1 MLPKLNQIMIKV
13 PFKVSARAGKLLGR
27 ENFSNPE
34 GAIIELVKNSYDA
47 DAKNCFVFFDI
58 PTILKK
64 DSNGKEYNFPI
75 KEESII
81 YIIDNGDGMT
91 EQIIKDYWMQIGT
104 GNKEK
109 DFISDDKRVK
119 TGAKGI
125 GRFALDRL
133 GFETE
138 MWTLSK
144 KAKNNSG
151 SYWKMDWKQFDND
164 DKSISDINAEITNL
178 QINLKEEI
186 LSLVNNLETLE
197 LIKSIDFKS
206 GTFLKITNL
215 KDEWFSNEKDNDIVN
230 VFKSLEALIPP
241 KELNIP
247 FEVYF
252 NHFQKPKE
260 FGKVE
265 TAFFNDFDYKVRAK
279 YNSESLSVDFEIT
292 RNEMDID
299 VLKKKFTHAFKDSK
313 HPYNIETLE
322 KKTFNYNKPIDKLL
336 KWSLDDSNIKL
347 LKDVGSFDMTFYYLK
362 IVNSIKEGYPY
373 KLINTQERKTI
384 IDKFG
389 GVKVYRDSFRV
400 RPYGDPTNDWLRL
413 GVNAA
418 KSPAGAGQRI
428 GDWRVRPEQTAGII
442 TISRKANPLLIDK
455 SDRGALQENDAFETF
470 KTIISGIIHE
480 FEFDRSKILNQIFIE
495 LQKEKKK
502 KEEKEINRRAEELA
516 KKIVADTKK
525 VDEELFGKS
534 KKIDLFRQKKEEKI
548 ADSFKE
554 TFNKA
559 FKSIYDE
566 KKERDNEE
574 IVQVRSLA
582 SLGLIISSFAHEL
595 KEVKNNTSVIKYLE
609 SIYKQLV
616 PNELKESDLLK
627 DDLKFIDVIKENKEK
642 IKHWVDFSLNSI
654 KKDKRKRTSL
664 NFSTYISALKHDWEK
679 LLKSRNIKFIIDDNT
694 SNIEYDFRAFEMDM
708 NTIFTNLINNSIDSF
723 KNLRIIKERK
733 IELHFEIKNNFVDI
747 LYTDNGIGL
756 SDIFVDKDE
765 IFLPFTT
772 SKKDR
777 KGNNIGT
784 GLGMYLVKNVIDDY
798 DGTIQII
805 ESEDGFKT
813 KINLP
818 IRKK

>member
-1 MLPKLNQIMIKV
+1 MIKV

-64 DSNGKEYNFPI
+64 DSNGKEYNFPV

-109 DFISDDKRVK
+109 DFISDDNRVK

-151 SYWKMDWKQFDND
+151 TYWKMDWKQFDND
-164 DKSISDINAEITNL
+164 DKSISDINAEITNS
-178 QINLKEEI
+178 QIDLKEKTQ
-186 LSLVNNLETLE
+186 SLVNNIETLE

-215 KDEWFSNEKDNDIVN
+215 KDEWFSNEKDNDIEN

-252 NHFQKPKE
+252 NHFQKIKE

-265 TAFFNDFDYKVRAK
+265 TAFFNDYDYRLKAE
-279 YNSESLSVDFEIT
+279 YNSKTLCVDFEIT
-292 RNEMDID
+292 RNEIDID
-299 VLKKKFTHAFKDSK
+299 ALKKKFLPAFKDAK
-313 HPYNIETLE
+313 EPYDVSTIE
-322 KKTFNYNKPIDKLL
+322 KKVFSYSKTIDKLL
-336 KWSLDDSNIKL
+336 KWKLNDANIKL
-347 LKDVGSFDMTFYYLK
+347 LTEVGPFDLTFYYLK
-362 IVNSIKEGYPY
+362 YNNSLKEGYPY
-373 KLINTQERKTI
+373 KLVNSQERRNI
-384 IDKFG
+384 LYKFG

-400 RPYGDPTNDWLRL
+400 RPYGDPTDDWLRL
-413 GVNAA
+413 GARVAQ
-418 KSPAGAGQRI
+418 SPAGAGQRI

-442 TISRKANPLLIDK
+442 TISRKTNPLLIDK

-470 KTIISGIIHE
+470 KAIIVSVINE
-480 FEFDRSKILNQIFIE
+480 FEVDRTKILNPMFLFLNQ
-495 LQKEKKK
+495 EKKK
-502 KEEKEINRRAEELA
+502 KQEKEINRRAEELA
-516 KKIVADTKK
+516 DRIVEDRKK
-525 VDEELFGKS
+525 VEENIYGKNN
-534 KKIDLFRQKKEEKI
+534 KIDLFKQKKEEEEKK
-548 ADSFKE
+548 AYEEAFRE
-554 TFNKA
+554 TFQKIED
-559 FKSIYDE
+559 KKIE
-566 KKERDNEE
+566 KENEE

-582 SLGLIISSFAHEL
+582 SLGLIVSSFAHEL
-595 KEVKNNTSVIKYLE
+595 KEIKNNTSIIKYLE
-609 SIYKQLV
+609 SIYKQIV
-616 PNELKESDLLK
+616 PNELKESNSYNDGLRFIDIIK
-627 DDLKFIDVIKENKEK
+627 DDNEK
-642 IKHWVDFSLNSI
+642 IKYWVDFSLNSI
-654 KKDKRKRTSL
+654 KKDKRKRESL
-664 NFSTYISALKHDWEK
+664 LFSNYLISLKHNWHK
-679 LLKSRNIKFIIDDNT
+679 ILKSRNVTLDIIDET
-694 SNIEYDFRAFEMDM
+694 INIKYDFRAFEMDI
-708 NTIFTNLINNSIDSF
+708 NTIFTNLLNNSIDSF
-723 KNLRIIKERK
+723 LNLEVIKDRRIEVKV
-733 IELHFEIKNNFVDI
+733 EIINSSVEINY
-747 LYTDNGIGL
+747 LDNGVGL
-756 SDIFVDKDE
+756 SDVFVDKEE

-784 GLGMYLVKNVIDDY
+784 GIGMYLVKNVVDDY
-798 DGTIQII
+798 EGTIKILDV
-805 ESEDGFKT
+805 EEGFSI
-813 KINLP
+813 KINFPL
-818 IRKK
+818 RKK

>member
-1 MLPKLNQIMIKV
+1 MTQV

-151 SYWKMDWKQFDND
+151 TYWKMDWKQFDND
-164 DKSISDINAEITNL
+164 DKSISDINAEITNS
-178 QINLKEEI
+178 QIDLKEKI
-186 LSLVNNLETLE
+186 QSLVNNNETLE
-197 LIKSIDFKS
+197 LINSIHFKS

-215 KDEWFSNEKDNDIVN
+215 KDEWFSNEKDHDIEN

-252 NHFQKPKE
+252 NHLQKPKE

-265 TAFFNDFDYKVRAK
+265 TAFFNDFDYKVKAK

-292 RNEMDID
+292 RNEIDID

-322 KKTFNYNKPIDKLL
+322 QKTFNYNKPIDKLL
-336 KWSLDDSNIKL
+336 KWSLNDSSMKL
-347 LKDVGSFDMTFYYLK
+347 LKDVGSFELTFYYLK
-362 IVNSIKEGYPY
+362 FNNSIKEGYPY

-413 GVNAA
+413 GQRVAQ
-418 KSPAGAGQRI
+418 SPAGAGQRV

-442 TISRKANPLLIDK
+442 TISRKTNPLLIDK
-455 SDRGALQENDAFETF
+455 SDRGALQENDAFDTF
-470 KTIISGIIHE
+470 KTIISEIIHE
-480 FEFDRSKILNQIFIE
+480 FEYDRSKILNQIYIE

-502 KEEKEINRRAEELA
+502 KDEREINRRAEILA
-516 KKIVADTKK
+516 
-525 VDEELFGKS
+525 DEIIQKS
-534 KKIDLFRQKKEEKI
+534 KKVEEEVYGKKNKFDLFKQKKEDEERKTYEQ
-548 ADSFKE
+548 AFKE
-554 TFNKA
+554 TFRKINE
-559 FKSIYDE
+559 E
-566 KKERDNEE
+566 KKEKDNEE

-582 SLGLIISSFAHEL
+582 SLGLIMSSFAHEL

-609 SIYKQLV
+609 SIYKELFS
-616 PNELKESDLLK
+616 NEPKEIELFNDGLKFFEIIK
-627 DDLKFIDVIKENKEK
+627 DDNEK

-664 NFSTYISALKHDWEK
+664 TFSNYIIALKHNWGK
-679 LLKSRNIKFIIDDNT
+679 ILKSRNIKLIIEDKTIDV
-694 SNIEYDFRAFEMDM
+694 EYDFRAFEMDM
-708 NTIFTNLINNSIDSF
+708 NTIFINLINNSIDSF
-723 KNLRIIKERK
+723 KNLRVIKERK
-733 IELHFEIKNNFVDI
+733 IELSFKIKNNSIEI
-747 LYTDNGIGL
+747 LYEDNGIGL
-756 SDIFVDKDE
+756 SDFFTDKEE

-777 KGNNIGT
+777 KGNDIGT
-784 GLGMYLVKNVIDDY
+784 GLGMYLLKNVIDDY
-798 DGTIQII
+798 DGVI
-805 ESEDGFKT
+805 EVIEVEEGFKIKIDFPLRK
-813 KINLP
+813 KIN
-818 IRKK
+818 

>member
-1 MLPKLNQIMIKV
+1 MTKV

-64 DSNGKEYNFPI
+64 DSNGNEYNFPI

-109 DFISDDKRVK
+109 DFISDDNRVK

-151 SYWKMDWKQFDND
+151 TYWKMDWKQFDND
-164 DKSISDINAEITNL
+164 DKSISDINAEITNSK
-178 QINLKEEI
+178 IDLKEKI
-186 LSLVNNLETLE
+186 QSLVNNNETLE
-197 LIKSIDFKS
+197 VIKSIDFKS

-215 KDEWFSNEKDNDIVN
+215 KDEWFSNEKDNDIAN

-252 NHFQKPKE
+252 NHFQKSKE
-260 FGKVE
+260 YGKVE
-265 TAFFNDFDYKVRAK
+265 TAFFNDFDYKVKAK

-322 KKTFNYNKPIDKLL
+322 KKTFHYNKPIDKLL
-336 KWSLDDSNIKL
+336 KWSLDDSNSKL
-347 LKDVGSFDMTFYYLK
+347 LKEVGSFDLTFYYLK
-362 IVNSIKEGYPY
+362 YSVSKKEGYPF
-373 KLINTQERKTI
+373 KLINTQERRTI

-400 RPYGDPTNDWLRL
+400 RPYGDPTNDWLKL
-413 GVNAA
+413 GQRVAQ
-418 KSPAGAGQRI
+418 SPAGAGQRV

-442 TISRKANPLLIDK
+442 SISRKTNPLLIDK
-455 SDRGALQENDAFETF
+455 SDRGSLQENETFDAF
-470 KTIISGIIHE
+470 KNIIVGVIRE
-480 FEFDRSKILNQIFIE
+480 FEFDRTKILNQIFIE
-495 LQKEKKK
+495 LEKEKKN
-502 KEEKEINRRAEELA
+502 KEEKDIAKRVEELA
-516 KKIVADTKK
+516 NKLVEDRKKI
-525 VDEELFGKS
+525 EEDLYGKNN
-534 KKIDLFRQKKEEKI
+534 KIDLFKSKKEEEEKK
-548 ADSFKE
+548 AYEEAFKE
-554 TFNKA
+554 TFRKINE
-559 FKSIYDE
+559 E
-566 KKERDNEE
+566 KKEKDNEE

-616 PNELKESDLLK
+616 PNELKESDLFN
-627 DDLKFIDVIKENKEK
+627 DGLKFIDVIKDDNEK

-694 SNIEYDFRAFEMDM
+694 CNIEYDFRAFEMDM

-747 LYTDNGIGL
+747 VYTDNGIGL
-756 SDIFVDKDE
+756 SDIFIDKDE

-805 ESEDGFKT
+805 ESEEGFKT
-813 KINLP
+813 KISLL

>member
-1 MLPKLNQIMIKV
+1 MAKIT
-13 PFKVSARAGKLLGR
+13 FKVSARAGKLFGR

-81 YIIDNGDGMT
+81 YIIDNGDGMS

-144 KAKNNSG
+144 NAKNNSG
-151 SYWKMDWKQFDND
+151 IYWKMDWKQFDND
-164 DKSISDINAEITNL
+164 DKSISDINAEITNS
-178 QINLKEEI
+178 QIDLKEKI
-186 LSLVNNLETLE
+186 QSLINNTETLK
-197 LIKSIDFKS
+197 LINSIDFKS

-215 KDEWFSNEKDNDIVN
+215 KDEWFSNEKDNDIEN

-265 TAFFNDFDYKVRAK
+265 TAFFNDFDYKVKAK

-292 RNEMDID
+292 RNEIDID
-299 VLKKKFTHAFKDSK
+299 VLKKKFTYAFKDSK

-322 KKTFNYNKPIDKLL
+322 KKVFSYKKSIDKLL
-336 KWSLDDSNIKL
+336 KLPLDDSSLKL

-389 GVKVYRDSFRV
+389 GVKIYRDSFRV
-400 RPYGDPTNDWLRL
+400 RPYGDPSNDWLRL
-413 GVNAA
+413 GVKAA
-418 KSPAGAGQRI
+418 QSPAGPGQRF

-442 TISRKANPLLIDK
+442 TISRKTNPLLIDK

-470 KTIISGIIHE
+470 KTIVSGIIHE
-480 FEFDRSKILNQIFIE
+480 FEIDRSKILNQIYIE

-502 KEEKEINRRAEELA
+502 KDEREINRRAEILA
-516 KKIVADTKK
+516 
-525 VDEELFGKS
+525 DEIIQKS
-534 KKIDLFRQKKEEKI
+534 KKVEEEVYGKKNKLDLFEQKKE
-548 ADSFKE
+548 
-554 TFNKA
+554 
-559 FKSIYDE
+559 DE
-566 KKERDNEE
+566 
-574 IVQVRSLA
+574 
-582 SLGLIISSFAHEL
+582 
-595 KEVKNNTSVIKYLE
+595 
-609 SIYKQLV
+609 
-616 PNELKESDLLK
+616 
-627 DDLKFIDVIKENKEK
+627 
-642 IKHWVDFSLNSI
+642 
-654 KKDKRKRTSL
+654 
-664 NFSTYISALKHDWEK
+664 
-679 LLKSRNIKFIIDDNT
+679 
-694 SNIEYDFRAFEMDM
+694 
-708 NTIFTNLINNSIDSF
+708 
-723 KNLRIIKERK
+723 ERK
-733 IELHFEIKNNFVDI
+733 TYEEAFLRNF
-747 LYTDNGIGL
+747 
-756 SDIFVDKDE
+756 
-765 IFLPFTT
+765 
-772 SKKDR
+772 
-777 KGNNIGT
+777 
-784 GLGMYLVKNVIDDY
+784 
-798 DGTIQII
+798 
-805 ESEDGFKT
+805 
-813 KINLP
+813 
-818 IRKK
+818 

>member
-1 MLPKLNQIMIKV
+1 MTKV

-64 DSNGKEYNFPI
+64 DSNGKEYNFPV
-75 KEESII
+75 KEKSMI

-109 DFISDDKRVK
+109 DFISDNKRIK

-151 SYWKMDWKQFDND
+151 TYWKMDWKQFDND

-186 LSLVNNLETLE
+186 LSLVNNTETLE
-197 LIKSIDFKS
+197 LINSIDFKS

-215 KDEWFSNEKDNDIVN
+215 KDEWFSNENDNDIAN

-265 TAFFNDFDYKVRAK
+265 TAFFNDFDYKVKAK

-292 RNEMDID
+292 RNEIDID

-336 KWSLDDSNIKL
+336 KWSLNDSNIKL
-347 LKDVGSFDMTFYYLK
+347 LKDVGSFELTFYYLK
-362 IVNSIKEGYPY
+362 FNNSIKEGYPY

-400 RPYGDPTNDWLRL
+400 RPYGDPTNDWLKL
-413 GVNAA
+413 GQRVAQ
-418 KSPAGAGQRI
+418 SPAGAGQRV

-442 TISRKANPLLIDK
+442 TISRKTNPLLIDK
-455 SDRGALQENDAFETF
+455 SDRGALQENDAFDTF
-470 KTIISGIIHE
+470 KTIITGVIHE
-480 FEFDRSKILNQIFIE
+480 FEFDRTKILNQIFIE

-534 KKIDLFRQKKEEKI
+534 KRIDLFRQKKEDEI

-559 FKSIYDE
+559 FKSIYEE
-566 KKERDNEE
+566 KKEKDNEE

-582 SLGLIISSFAHEL
+582 SLGLIVSSFAHEL
-595 KEVKNNTSVIKYLE
+595 KEIKDNSRE
-609 SIYKQLV
+609 
-616 PNELKESDLLK
+616 
-627 DDLKFIDVIKENKEK
+627 IKSLEK
-642 IKHWVDFSLNSI
+642 ILKRIIPNDVKKSSDYIDGMDILELLNEDSEKIIHWIDYALTTS
-654 KKDKRKRTSL
+654 KKDKRTRGKLVFALFFKSL
-664 NFSTYISALKHDWEK
+664 SESW
-679 LLKSRNIKFIIDDNT
+679 SRILNKKDIKIKIIDNIKKFD
-694 SNIEYDFRAFEMDM
+694 YDFRAFEMDM
-708 NTIFTNLINNSIDSF
+708 STIFTNLINNSIDSF
-723 KNLRIIKERK
+723 NNLGKVQEREISIELNIINEEK
-733 IELHFEIKNNFVDI
+733 IEI
-747 LYTDNGIGL
+747 LYSDNGKGL
-756 SDIFVDKDE
+756 DSIFGEKED

-777 KGNNIGT
+777 KGNEIGT
-784 GLGMYLVKNVIDDY
+784 GLGMYLVKSVIDDNN
-798 DGTIQII
+798 GNI
-805 ESEDGFKT
+805 EILEPNEGFSVLIT
-813 KINLP
+813 FP
-818 IRKK
+818 VRKK